1 MSAPV
6 TIVTGASRG
15 IGRALA
21 ERLAGAGHRV
31 INLSRSDPGP
41 EFPGPSWRVD
51 LRDAAA
57 TRAALQ
63 EITAEHAVDNLVNNA
78 ALFRANLLE
87 QIADPEVEEQVDLNL
102 RAVILC
108 TQAVVPGMRE
118 RGRGRIVNVGSRAA
132 LGKPGRSVYGA
143 TKAALVGLTRTWAL
157 ELGADGITVNVVS
170 PGPIATA
177 MFEASNPPDS
187 PVTRALVERIPV
199 GRMGRPEDVAAM
211 IAFLLSDDASFV
223 TGQVFNVCG
232 GLTIGGA
239 AL

>member
-31 INLSRSDPGP
+31 INLSRNDPGP
-41 EFPGPSWRVD
+41 EFPGLSWRVD
-51 LRDAAA
+51 LGNAAA
-57 TRAALQ
+57 ARDVLQ
-63 EITAEHAVDNLVNNA
+63 EITAEHTVDNLVNNA
-78 ALFRANLLE
+78 ALFRANPLE
-87 QIADPEVEEQVDLNL
+87 HIADPDFDEQVDLNL

-143 TKAALVGLTRTWAL
+143 TKAALAGLTRTWAL

-177 MFEASNPPDS
+177 MFEANNPPDS

-232 GLTIGGA
+232 GLTVGGA